1 MTLSDLRE
9 CQRQAIRIINERRSS
24 EESET
29 NISKCTGS
37 GKSRVIREIS
47 QEKERRILVF
57 PWLDL
62 LTQYYDDH
70 KDAYSSH
77 PCIRYFATEGTLK
90 DIQRL
95 SSEMNELDEK
105 SYVIFTTYTSAPL
118 IYAKIN
124 QTRSID
130 LTVHDEAHR
139 IERPEY
145 AASFSKIASLVNH
158 TVNLSATL
166 PSSKEA
172 HYKYSLLRGIKD
184 GVVRDFHMELFL
196 CVDKERSETKL
207 VETIVEKLHNIH
219 SEVKLLIY
227 TAEANTEGETA
238 SSVKTFL
245 EAHAKKLGEKG
256 WWIEGIKDDTK
267 DRKKL
272 LREFEK
278 HRDVSIL
285 VSCRTL
291 SEGID
296 LKNANCMLPWDPS
309 ASVVNNIQRIGRVLR
324 LYKTS
329 KGEIAK
335 NQSPS
340 TVLIPVF
347 LNEGTYK
354 ECDGDKEKINE
365 VLCKEISEG
374 ERGNFRPIV
383 NVCTALKSELAD
395 EDPDLFNR
403 LLDYPYEPKVE
414 VNMDLVDCVA
424 KHCKKSSE
432 TVLEEIAT
440 ALEGKVE
447 EEQLDEL
454 REGEW
459 DEEIN
464 GQVVEALVDTQGIT
478 LVVKDG
484 EEVDL
489 FGKGE
494 TVVTVEKKDEG
505 YKVVKDKKEAGAD
518 KEAAQKRVAQRMR
531 INFSDDCTILLGLES
546 IEGAENTGGMVLARL
561 TTEVHLD
568 KDWEKRRLEW
578 VAVYEKL
585 GRSPRIN
592 KQDKN
597 ETRASQWQQQQ
608 RHYYKNNVK
617 ALTKERI
624 ISLNSTEGWK
634 WEEEDTWEPSRQ
646 HWISQYVKLGKP
658 PSCSSKDLEEKQAGR
673 WQVTQRKAFRKKEI
687 YMTPERLALLEA
699 TPGWV
704 WDKYGDKWRSN
715 LEKWVIQYNLLNSPP
730 SQSSDRKDEK
740 MAAQWQQNQRQ
751 NYKRK
756 DRCMTDERISILEAT
771 RGWKWE
777 ESDEWE
783 INRQQWICQYN
794 KLQRSPSGHSTD
806 LEEKRAGRWQ
816 YTQRGNYRMKAT
828 SMTPER
834 ILILDVT
841 PGWKW
846 NEDDNWELQRQR
858 WLSYYQKLGRSPNA
872 ESKNE
877 DEKQAGNWQ
886 GVQRR
891 NYRKKMYITPEKISI
906 LEKTPG
912 WRWEE
917 EDTWETKRQEWIHQY
932 EKLGRQPSYASK
944 DPKEKKAGAWQ
955 TTQRSNYKNKKECLT
970 PHRIQMLESISGW
983 KWEEEDVWEPN
994 RLNWIKQFQKLGR
1007 FPNRK
1012 SENEDEKRAG
1022 AWQSIQR
1029 QDYQNKEK
1037 CMTTERITILE
1048 ETSGWKWK
1056 DDDTWEP
1063 SRQQWI
1069 AQFQKLGR
1077 LPSQHTTDNEEKQ
1090 AANWQTVQRRNY
1102 KNKEKCLTSERIA
1115 ILEGTSGWKWK
1126 ESDLW
1131 EIWTQNLNNWKFMV
1145 QKKNGALPTRVSN
1158 DILEKK
1164 AHTWQNNQR
1173 QDFRNKKSKLTKE
1186 HIQILESTP
1195 GWTWSSDEE
1204 PKTPTTTLQ
1213 PRTRKPVKAK
1223 AESTGSGQ
1231 QRQRSELE
1239 EFHKRFKTMNAS
1251 TYKSSITAEDFTAY
1265 HAIADTYDAKD
1276 PVERQPVNKIAAL
1289 LSKYNKPSYSAI
1301 DLGCGKNCLRVQ
1313 ESVSK
1318 MKWTSVDVHT
1328 VDDSVI
1334 QADMA
1339 ALPFEDESYDFAVL
1353 GRSLWARNH
1362 LDVMKETLRVL
1373 KSGGRS
1379 IICESFQ
1386 RWMKGSENELLRDLK
1401 ATGFEI
1407 VYEEG
1412 TKIEDSVEDVFQYVV
1427 VRKP

>member
-1 MTLSDLRE
+1 MEQLRNCQIKAIE
-9 CQRQAIRIINERRSS
+9 CYNEKKNNNKT
-24 EESET
+24 ET
-29 NISKCTGS
+29 NISMCTGS
-37 GKSRVIREIS
+37 GKSIVIREIS
-47 QEKERRILVF
+47 KQNQRCIIIF

-62 LTQYYDDH
+62 LTQFYDNH
-70 KDAYSSH
+70 KDTYSSH
-77 PCIRYFATEGTLK
+77 SCIRYFATEGTLK

-95 SSEMNELDEK
+95 SPDMNELNK
-105 SYVIFTTYTSAPL
+105 QSYIIFTTYTSASL
-118 IYAKIN
+118 IYANIN
-124 QTRSID
+124 RKRTID
-130 LTVHDEAHR
+130 LNIHDEAHR

-145 AASFSKIASLVNH
+145 NAAFIKISQYVKH

-196 CVDKERSETKL
+196 CIEKERNETKL
-207 VETIVEKLHNIH
+207 IETIVKKLQSIH

-227 TAEANTEGETA
+227 TSEANTVGENS

-245 EAHAKKLGEKG
+245 NAHANKIRENG

-267 DRKKL
+267 DRKKI

-278 HRDVSIL
+278 HREVSIL

-309 ASVVNNIQRIGRVLR
+309 ASVVTNIQRIGRVLR
-324 LYKTS
+324 LYKGKKEQT
-329 KGEIAK
+329 
-335 NQSPS
+335 PS
-340 TVLIPVF
+340 TVMIPIF
-347 LNEGTYK
+347 LNEKKYL
-354 ECDGDKEKINE
+354 ECQGDKEKINE
-365 VLCKEISEG
+365 ILCKEISEG

-395 EDPDLFNR
+395 EDPEFFNR

-414 VNMDLVDCVA
+414 VNHDLVDCVA
-424 KHCKKSSE
+424 KQCKKSTE
-432 TVLEEIAT
+432 TVLEEIVI

-447 EEQLDEL
+447 EEQLEDL

-464 GQVVEALVDTQGIT
+464 GQVIEALVETQGIT

-531 INFSDDCTILLGLES
+531 INFSDDCKILLGLES
-546 IEGAENTGGMVLARL
+546 IEGAENTGGMVLTRL
-561 TTEVHLD
+561 TTEVHYD
-568 KDWEKRRLEW
+568 EDWEKRRLEW
-578 VAVYEKL
+578 VAIYEKL
-585 GRSPRIN
+585 GR
-592 KQDKN
+592 
-597 ETRASQWQQQQ
+597 
-608 RHYYKNNVK
+608 
-617 ALTKERI
+617 
-624 ISLNSTEGWK
+624 
-634 WEEEDTWEPSRQ
+634 
-646 HWISQYVKLGKP
+646 
-658 PSCSSKDLEEKQAGR
+658 C
-673 WQVTQRKAFRKKEI
+673 
-687 YMTPERLALLEA
+687 
-699 TPGWV
+699 
-704 WDKYGDKWRSN
+704 
-715 LEKWVIQYNLLNSPP
+715 
-730 SQSSDRKDEK
+730 
-740 MAAQWQQNQRQ
+740 
-751 NYKRK
+751 
-756 DRCMTDERISILEAT
+756 
-771 RGWKWE
+771 
-777 ESDEWE
+777 
-783 INRQQWICQYN
+783 
-794 KLQRSPSGHSTD
+794 PSGHSKD
-806 LEEKRAGRWQ
+806 LEEKRAGCWQ
-816 YTQRGNYRMKAT
+816 YTQRINYKKKASCLTNERVSILNAT
-828 SMTPER
+828 S
-834 ILILDVT
+834 
-841 PGWKW
+841 GWKW
-846 NEDDNWELQRQR
+846 NADDNWELQRQR

-877 DEKQAGNWQ
+877 DEKQTGNWQ

-1022 AWQSIQR
+1022 AWQSTQR
-1029 QDYQNKEK
+1029 QEYKNKEK
-1037 CMTTERITILE
+1037 CMTTQRIAILE
-1048 ETSGWKWK
+1048 ATPDWKWS

-1063 SRQQWI
+1063 SRQQWV

-1077 LPSQHTTDNEEKQ
+1077 LPSQHSDDNEEEQ
-1090 AANWQTVQRRNY
+1090 AANWQGVQRRNY
-1102 KNKEKCLTSERIA
+1102 KNKEKCLTAERIA

-1131 EIWTQNLNNWKFMV
+1131 KIWTQNLNNWKCV
-1145 QKKNGALPTRVSN
+1145 LQKKNGALPTRLSN

-1173 QDFRNKKSKLTKE
+1173 QDFRNRKSKLTKE

-1195 GWTWSSDEE
+1195 GWSWSSDEP
-1204 PKTPTTTLQ
+1204 PKTSITTQTQ

-1223 AESTGSGQ
+1223 AESTGTGQ
-1231 QRQRSELE
+1231 QRQLSQLE
-1239 EFHKRFKTMNAS
+1239 EYHKRFKSMNAS
-1251 TYKSSITAEDFTAY
+1251 TYKSSITPEDFTAY

-1276 PVERQPVNKIAAL
+1276 PSECQPINKIANL

-1301 DLGCGKNCLRVQ
+1301 DLGCGKNRLRTH
-1313 ESVSK
+1313 EGVSK
-1318 MKWTSVDVHT
+1318 IKWISVDVHAIDESVT
-1328 VDDSVI
+1328 VANM
-1334 QADMA
+1334 AD
-1339 ALPFEDESYDFAVL
+1339 LPFEDETYDFAVL

-1362 LDVMKETLRVL
+1362 LDVMKETMRIL
-1373 KSGGRS
+1373 KSGGRA
-1379 IICESFQ
+1379 IVCESFQ
-1386 RWMKGSENELLRDLK
+1386 RWMKESENELIRDLK

-1407 VYEEG
+1407 IYEEG
-1412 TKIEDSVEDVFQYVV
+1412 TKIGDTVSDVFQYIVC
-1427 VRKP
+1427 RKV